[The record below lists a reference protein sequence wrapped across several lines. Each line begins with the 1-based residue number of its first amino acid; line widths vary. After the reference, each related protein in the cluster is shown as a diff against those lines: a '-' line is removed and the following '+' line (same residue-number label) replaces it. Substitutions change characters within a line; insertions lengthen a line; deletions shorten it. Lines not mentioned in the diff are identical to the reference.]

1 MQKNRLSY
9 FEYVEYGGIRKK
21 NMLMISNKNND
32 H

>member
-21 NMLMISNKNND
+21 KHAHD
-32 H
+32 QQQK